1 MPAAEAAPEI
11 WMCFADLT
19 HNSQK
24 KMRNL
29 RAFVPLS
36 VPISIP

>member
-1 MPAAEAAPEI
+1 MRTAEAAPKI
-11 WMCFADLT
+11 WVCFADLT

-29 RAFVPLS
+29 RDFIPLS